1 MTTQPTNNI
10 MDKSKKEAALAEL
23 EQITKRSEAL
33 RAIIDEQ
40 DQLPRDPQCNDLWSD
55 KTVGWDYLIVN
66 TGHGKKVAYEIEHEG
81 FYQSPNKCPFGEDKA
96 DFTYKGKF
104 HEVYVKRDE
113 FIEDVK
119 AALDHK
125 DIGGASFLGWINDC
139 TAFPDKFT
147 VERTRKLLEKLNI
160 L

>member
-1 MTTQPTNNI
+1 

-33 RAIIDEQ
+33 RAIIDAPEREPKEGDCWQ
-40 DQLPRDPQCNDLWSD
+40 HNGGEIYHICGNPHSS
-55 KTVGWDYLIVN
+55 GLIAASTRRGRQWCEAEDGV
-66 TGHGKKVAYEIEHEG
+66 
-81 FYQSPNKCPFGEDKA
+81 FGESA
-96 DFTYKGKF
+96 QAFTYKGKF
-104 HEVYVKRDE
+104 HEVYVK
-113 FIEDVK
+113 FEDVK

-125 DIGGASFLGWINDC
+125 DIGSASFLDWINDC

-147 VERTRKLLEKLNI
+147 AERTRKLLEKLNI